1 MSSVAERQGGSPL
14 AEGERW
20 AREHGEIDLLIGEL
34 AEAVLSQSVE
44 YARTAVAELSLAM
57 DAHFAAEEEIYFT
70 LVGGINP
77 AFGAEIEGACKF
89 HEELRGRLHEIRVHL
104 DESRLRSARQG
115 LIALLKRLR
124 QHEREEALLLQAL
137 RAIPQS

>member
-1 MSSVAERQGGSPL
+1 MSGAAESLGGLPL

-34 AEAVLSQSVE
+34 AEAVLSHSLE

-57 DAHFAAEEEIYFT
+57 DAHFVAEEEIYFS
-70 LVGGINP
+70 LVGSINP
-77 AFGAEIEGACKF
+77 AYGVEIEEARKF
-89 HEELRGRLHEIRVHL
+89 HDELRGRLHEIRTHL
-104 DESRLRSARQG
+104 DESRLRGARQG

-124 QHEREEALLLQAL
+124 LHERREALLLRTL
-137 RAIPQS
+137 RG